1 MKKLNGLIMGALML
15 TSTLVSAVESQ
26 NLIPTSNSLYVA
38 TAGEVFVTFLSKT
51 AAYSNDLFLVGSS
64 DLILNNQTAEIGST
78 YSLGSFQAGTE
89 LIFKIAI
96 NGLTDVFYNGAAN
109 RNFDEIEHTT
119 YQQQGN
125 LIIVGFEDIAFGG
138 DRDYDDLVFSVSNV
152 SVGNPVTPVPEPEM
166 AGMLMVGLGLL
177 GFAKRRKK

>member
-1 MKKLNGLIMGALML
+1 MKRLNGLIMGALML

-26 NLIPTSNSLYVA
+26 NFTPTSENLYVA
-38 TAGEVFVTFLSKT
+38 TTGEVFVTFLSKT

-64 DLILNNQTAEIGST
+64 NLILNNQTAEIGST

-89 LIFKIAI
+89 LIFKIVV
-96 NGLTDVFYNGAAN
+96 NGLTDVFYNGDGS
-109 RNFDEIEHTT
+109 RNFDEIEHAA

-138 DRDYDDLVFSVSNV
+138 DRDYDDLVFSVSNTR
-152 SVGNPVTPVPEPEM
+152 VGVTSPVPEPEM
-166 AGMLMVGLGLL
+166 AAMLMAGLGLM
-177 GFAKRRKK
+177 GFAKRRKR